1 MHVDR
6 GGVSRMHEKVVVYYV
21 STNITDSMIA
31 CGGYVS
37 PGHDSDQ
44 II

>member
-6 GGVSRMHEKVVVYYV
+6 GGVSRMHEKVVVYCV
-21 STNITDSMIA
+21 STHIAGSVMA

-37 PGHDSDQ
+37 LGYDSDQ